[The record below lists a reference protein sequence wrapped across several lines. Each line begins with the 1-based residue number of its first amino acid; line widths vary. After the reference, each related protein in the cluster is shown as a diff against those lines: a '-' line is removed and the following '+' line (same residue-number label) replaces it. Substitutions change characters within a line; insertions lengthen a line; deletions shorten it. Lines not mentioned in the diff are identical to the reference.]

1 MSGFGLFSCGLHD
14 ILPLNDYGIT
24 DKKMVE
30 ALQEALV
37 LGSRTAALNLGDS
50 SCESN
55 LAELGNCT
63 KGYLGNKLV
72 EIILP
77 DTVSRVLNQINS
89 FTNKLDALPSPV
101 KSTLQ
106 SAVGSLDFSGY
117 ANSLKNALN
126 RGAEQAA
133 PASVDVFKN
142 AIFGMSF
149 VDAKNVLLGDSVA
162 ATSYLHTTTYSGLQN
177 AFGPIIKKPLDLLNP
192 NQHWKPIADAY
203 NSFATL
209 YTNTINSYNSINPYN
224 KIDLSDSKYRLP
236 YSSLD
241 TDLSESLANW
251 ATGKALDG
259 LFLMVGKQETKLRA
273 DPWGTV
279 KALGGFITDTVGDL
293 LTDVFGSAK
302 DGLI

>member
-1 MSGFGLFSCGLHD
+1 MSVFGLFSCGLHD
-14 ILPLNDYGIT
+14 IFPLNGYGIT
-24 DKKMVE
+24 DTKMVE

-55 LAELGNCT
+55 LAELGKCT

-77 DTVSRVLNQINS
+77 DTVSQVLS
-89 FTNKLDALPSPV
+89 FANKLNALPSPV
-101 KSTLQ
+101 KSALQ
-106 SAVGSLDFSGY
+106 GIVGSLDFSRY

-162 ATSYLHTTTYSGLQN
+162 ATSYLHTTTYSGLQS
-177 AFGPIIKKPLDLLNP
+177 AFGPVIKKPLDLLSP
-192 NQHWKPIADAY
+192 NQYWRPIANTY
-203 NSFATL
+203 NSLASAMNSSTVSSAL
-209 YTNTINSYNSINPYN
+209 NSYNTLNPSN
-224 KIDLSDSKYRLP
+224 KVTLP
-236 YSSLD
+236 SLPFNGNLPM
-241 TDLSESLANW
+241 DLSESLTNW

-279 KALGGFITDTVGDL
+279 KALGGFITDTIGDL